1 MTGEKLYPKKSRTY
15 LFLISYGILAAAG
28 GVLTAQSL
36 TGDQSPGNAAGFML
50 VFGAGMF
57 ILTLIKSRKPL
68 VLVFEDFMEVRQSR
82 KPDLVRYRNIISVSR
97 KGKDRLVIILREDGS
112 RREVTVW
119 LKELEITD
127 IERLDVFLSG
137 KGFKKARD

>member
-1 MTGEKLYPKKSRTY
+1 
-15 LFLISYGILAAAG
+15 
-28 GVLTAQSL
+28 
-36 TGDQSPGNAAGFML
+36 ML

-97 KGKDRLVIILREDGS
+97 KGKDRLVITLREDGS